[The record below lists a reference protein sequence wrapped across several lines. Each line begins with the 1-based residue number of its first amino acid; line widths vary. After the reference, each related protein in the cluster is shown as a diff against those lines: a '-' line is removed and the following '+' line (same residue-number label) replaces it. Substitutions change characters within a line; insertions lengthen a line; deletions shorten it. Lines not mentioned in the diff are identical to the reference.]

1 MGIFN
6 NMFRFNEN
14 DIEKPNIN
22 WIALNEMNQ
31 LDEIKSLSK
40 SKAVLIFKHSTRCGI
55 SRMVLKN
62 FENEYNLQDS
72 GMELYFLDLLEN
84 RAISNEI
91 ALKFN
96 VLHQS
101 PQVLVIQN
109 EGIIYH
115 DSHHQISVEAI
126 KKAVDL

>member
-1 MGIFN
+1 MGLFS
-6 NMFRFNEN
+6 NMFKFNEN

-22 WIALNEMNQ
+22 WIPLTEMNQ

-40 SKAVLIFKHSTRCGI
+40 SKAILIFKHSTRCGI

-72 GMELYFLDLLEN
+72 EIELYFLDLIEY
-84 RAISNEI
+84 RSISNEI
-91 ALKFN
+91 AMKFN
-96 VLHQS
+96 VIHQS

-109 EGIIYH
+109 EGVIYH

-126 KKAVDL
+126 KKAINL

>member
-1 MGIFN
+1 MGLFS
-6 NMFRFNEN
+6 NMFKFNDN

-22 WIALNEMNQ
+22 WIPLTEMNQ

-40 SKAVLIFKHSTRCGI
+40 SKAILIFKHSTRCGI

-62 FENEYNLQDS
+62 FEKEYNLQDS
-72 GMELYFLDLLEN
+72 EIELYFLDLIEY
-84 RAISNEI
+84 RSISNEI
-91 ALKFN
+91 AMKFN
-96 VLHQS
+96 VMHQS

-126 KKAVDL
+126 KKAINL

>member
-1 MGIFN
+1 MGLFS
-6 NMFRFNEN
+6 NMFKFNEN

-22 WIALNEMNQ
+22 WIPLTEMNQ

-40 SKAVLIFKHSTRCGI
+40 SKAILIFKHSTRCGI

-62 FENEYNLQDS
+62 FEKEYNLQDS
-72 GMELYFLDLLEN
+72 VIELYFLDLIEY
-84 RAISNEI
+84 RSISNEI
-91 ALKFN
+91 AMKFN
-96 VLHQS
+96 VIHQS

-109 EGIIYH
+109 EGVIYH

-126 KKAVDL
+126 KKAINL

>member
-1 MGIFN
+1 MGLFSNIFKSD
-6 NMFRFNEN
+6 EN
-14 DIEKPNIN
+14 DIKKPSIN
-22 WIALNEMNQ
+22 WIPLTEMNQ

-62 FENEYNLQDS
+62 FENEFNLRDS
-72 GMELYFLDLLEN
+72 EIELYFLDLIEN
-84 RAISNEI
+84 RTISNEI
-91 ALKFN
+91 AMKFN

-101 PQVLVIQN
+101 PQVLVLKN
-109 EGIIYH
+109 DGVIYY

-126 KKAVDL
+126 KKAINL

>member
-1 MGIFN
+1 MGLFS
-6 NMFRFNEN
+6 NMFKSNEN

-22 WIALNEMNQ
+22 WIPLTELNQ
-31 LDEIKSLSK
+31 LKEIKSLSK

-62 FENEYNLQDS
+62 FENEYNLHNS
-72 GMELYFLDLLEN
+72 EIELYFLDLLEN
-84 RAISNEI
+84 RTLSNEI

-109 EGIIYH
+109 EGVIYH
-115 DSHHQISVEAI
+115 KSHHQISVEAI
-126 KKAVDL
+126 KKAVFL